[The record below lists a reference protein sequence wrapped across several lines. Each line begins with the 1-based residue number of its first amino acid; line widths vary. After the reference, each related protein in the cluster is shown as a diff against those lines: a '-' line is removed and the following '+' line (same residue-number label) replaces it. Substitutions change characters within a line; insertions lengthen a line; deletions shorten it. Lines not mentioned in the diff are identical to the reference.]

1 MTTSKPNKPTQQV
14 TNANNQQLIP
24 VARNISFRQCKH
36 SEFGANQARPNGRSN
51 GQAPFSISTA
61 QSSAQSTHFMNATSP
76 FIVIEDNAEGLHH
89 PHEQQQQQ
97 HRESPFEVLKRHA
110 KDVREKRELSAKS
123 RYYGQ
128 SFEEAMATSSEGSE
142 RRLVVLL
149 SWLEAKEKHIEKYR
163 QFYLDRGFD
172 VLNVKTSPLDLLL
185 PNVGARKISEDFVR
199 FMVEKQYSNVVVHG
213 FSVGGYMFGRFLLE
227 MDKFDTEL
235 RDKLLN
241 SIRGIIFDSLVP
253 FEGIAPG
260 VSKSITQHPLGSK
273 ALEKLI
279 ALYLVI
285 AKNVATK
292 HYLEASDKVWGGP
305 LRCPTLFL
313 MSKDDNISDH
323 RIVERLA
330 SVWTNLGIECR
341 QMLVDS
347 SPHVQLFTKHHESY
361 VKQVDTFLKHI
372 KAPPKP
378 LNESSSSS

>member
-1 MTTSKPNKPTQQV
+1 
-14 TNANNQQLIP
+14 
-24 VARNISFRQCKH
+24 VARNISFRQCRH
-36 SEFGANQARPNGRSN
+36 SEHLGNGKAANAK
-51 GQAPFSISTA
+51 APFSMSTA
-61 QSSAQSTHFMNATSP
+61 NSAMAAAPFMSVSDQFAA
-76 FIVIEDNAEGLHH
+76 VDGLEEHN
-89 PHEQQQQQ
+89 PAARQ
-97 HRESPFEVLKRHA
+97 RESPLDTLKRHA
-110 KDVREKRELSAKS
+110 RDARERRSKS
-123 RYYGQ
+123 QYYGQ
-128 SFEEAMATSSEGSE
+128 SFNEAMATSGESSD

-213 FSVGGYMFGRFLLE
+213 FSVGGYMFGRFLIE
-227 MDKFDTEL
+227 IDKFEAEM
-235 RDKLLN
+235 RDRLLK
-241 SIRGIIFDSLVP
+241 SIRGIVFDSLVP

-260 VSKSITQHPLGSK
+260 VSRSITRHPLGAK
-273 ALEKLI
+273 CLEKLI
-279 ALYLVI
+279 ELYLIVAKSI
-285 AKNVATK
+285 ATR

-330 SVWTNLGIECR
+330 SVWSNLGIDCR
-341 QMLVDS
+341 KMLVDS
-347 SPHVQLFTKHHESY
+347 SPHVQLFTKHHDSY
-361 VKQVDTFLKHI
+361 VKQVDKFLEHI

-378 LNESSSSS
+378 LTTSASQD